1 MTTVLEMKE
10 ITKAFPG
17 VVANDKTS
25 FDLRSGEV
33 HALLGENGAGKSTL
47 MNNLFGIYQ
56 PDAGQIVLAGRPVE
70 IRSPSHAYELGL
82 GMVHQHFKLVQNFT
96 VTENVIL
103 GVEDVRRGIVH
114 TSEARRR
121 ITELSREYSLDVDPD
136 ARISDISVGMQQ
148 RVEILKVL
156 FRKAD
161 IIILDEPTA
170 VLTPQQIQDLMRV
183 IRQLRDEGRAIVFIS
198 HKLDEIMSIADR
210 CTVLKLGKNRGTVA
224 IADTT
229 KQELSNM
236 MVGRTVDFSVQKE
249 PPKVGEP
256 VLTVERL
263 NYHTKHS
270 HKPILNEVS
279 FQVREGEVVS
289 VAGIDGNGQTELV
302 FALAGMIPQSSG
314 RILLRDTPIE
324 NMSIRQ
330 RTVAGI
336 SHVPEDRHKHGLVLD
351 YPLEFNLVLQ
361 EYFLPRFQRNGF
373 LRFDEITANARKL
386 IQQFDIRSGQGAKTL
401 ARSMSGGNQQK
412 SILAR
417 EISRSSDLLIAVQPT
432 RGLDVGAI
440 EYVHQQIISERD
452 KGKAVLVVSLEL
464 DEVMSISDRILV
476 MYEGELVGE
485 LDPAKTTYEELGLYM
500 SGALRGATRA

>member
-1 MTTVLEMKE
+1 MRG

-17 VVANDKTS
+17 VVANDNTS

-47 MNNLFGIYQ
+47 MNILFGIYT
-56 PDAGQIVLAGRPVE
+56 PDAGQIILSGQPMDV
-70 IRSPSHAYELGL
+70 RSPSHAYELGL

-103 GVEDVRRGIVH
+103 GVEEVRRGFVQ
-114 TSEARRR
+114 TLDARRR
-121 ITELSREYSLDVDPD
+121 IVELSREYSLDVDPD

-198 HKLDEIMSIADR
+198 HKLDEIVSIADR
-210 CTVLKLGKNRGTVA
+210 CTVLKLGKNRGTVS
-224 IADTT
+224 IGETT
-229 KQELSNM
+229 KQELSNL
-236 MVGRTVDFSVQKE
+236 MVGRTVDFAVHKE
-249 PPKVGEP
+249 PAQVGAP
-256 VLTVERL
+256 VLTVEHL
-263 NYHTKHS
+263 TYQTKHS
-270 HKPILNEVS
+270 GKPILNDVS
-279 FQVREGEVVS
+279 FSVRAGEVVS
-289 VAGIDGNGQTELV
+289 LAGIDGNGQTELV
-302 FALAGMIPQSSG
+302 FALTGLIPHSSG
-314 RILLRDTPIE
+314 RILLNGTPIE
-324 NMSIRQ
+324 GLPIRD
-330 RTVAGI
+330 RTMAGI
-336 SHVPEDRHKHGLVLD
+336 SHIPEDRHKHGLVLD
-351 YPLEFNLVLQ
+351 YPLEYNLALQ
-361 EYFLPRFQRNGF
+361 EYFRPRFQRRGF
-373 LRFDEITANARKL
+373 LRFGEITAHARQL
-386 IQQFDIRSGQGAKTL
+386 IDRFDIRSGQGAKTPT
-401 ARSMSGGNQQK
+401 RSMSGGNQQK
-412 SILAR
+412 AILAR

-440 EYVHQQIISERD
+440 EYVHRQIISERD

-476 MYEGELVGE
+476 IYEGELVGE
-485 LDPAKTTYEELGLYM
+485 LDPATVTYEEIGLYM
-500 SGALRGATRA
+500 SGAKRGAPNV